1 MYRVDAMNIL
11 AFDTCLDA
19 CSAAVRSVS
28 AGTLAAACEP
38 MATGQAE
45 RLVPMI
51 SEVMAD
57 AGVSFADIGRIA
69 VTVGPGTFTG
79 TRIAIAAAR
88 ALALAADVPVVTAS
102 SLAVIAE
109 QAVGHLAEVPRAE
122 AIAVALDA
130 RRGQIYWQR
139 FALRGGLAPLC
150 EPQVLSP
157 ELAALQIADTPC
169 LIAGSGAGLV
179 DGYGPGQH
187 AVIEAM
193 RLPLAEDLAAM
204 AVHLQP
210 VASPRPLY
218 LRPADA
224 KPQVGKSIARVST

>member
-1 MYRVDAMNIL
+1 MKIL

-28 AGTLAAACEP
+28 AGTLAAAWEP

-51 SEVMAD
+51 AEVMAT
-57 AGVSFADIGRIA
+57 AGVTFADMDRIA

-109 QAVGHLAEVPRAE
+109 QAARHLPEAPEAE

-130 RRGQIYWQR
+130 RRDQVYWQWFTR
-139 FALRGGLAPLC
+139 EGGLAPVC

-157 ELAALQIADTPC
+157 EQAASQIAETRC
-169 LIAGSGAGLV
+169 LVVGSGAGLV
-179 DGYGPGQH
+179 ASHGSGRH
-187 AVIEAM
+187 AIIERVM
-193 RLPLAEDLAAM
+193 LPSAEDLAAM
-204 AVHLQP
+204 AIHLQP
-210 VASPRPLY
+210 VAPPKPLY

-224 KPQVGKSIARVST
+224 KPQVGKSIARISI

>member
-1 MYRVDAMNIL
+1 MNIL

-51 SEVMAD
+51 SEVMAA
-57 AGVSFADIGRIA
+57 AGVTFADIDRIA

-79 TRIAIAAAR
+79 TRIAISAAR

-109 QAVGHLAEVPRAE
+109 QAVRHLGQAPGAKAV
-122 AIAVALDA
+122 AVALDA

-139 FALRGGLAPLC
+139 FSLQGGLSPLC

-157 ELAALQIADTPC
+157 ERAALEIAEEPY
-169 LIAGSGAGLV
+169 LIAGSGAAMI
-179 DGYGPGQH
+179 DGNVPGQH
-187 AVIEAM
+187 VIIDTV

-204 AVHLQP
+204 AAHLQP
-210 VASPRPLY
+210 VASPAPLY

-224 KPQVGKSIARVST
+224 KPQVGKSIARIST

>member
-1 MYRVDAMNIL
+1 MNIL

-51 SEVMAD
+51 SEVMAA
-57 AGVSFADIGRIA
+57 AGVTFADIGRIA

-79 TRIAIAAAR
+79 TRISIAAAR
-88 ALALAADVPVVTAS
+88 ALALAADAPVVTTS

-109 QAVGHLAEVPRAE
+109 QAVRDLPE
-122 AIAVALDA
+122 APQAAAIGVALDA
-130 RRGQIYWQR
+130 RRGQVYWQR
-139 FALRGGLAPLC
+139 FTPKGGLTPLC

-157 ELAALQIADTPC
+157 DAAALQVADAPC
-169 LIAGSGAGLV
+169 LIVGSGAGMI
-179 DGYGPGQH
+179 DSHSPGQH
-187 AVIEAM
+187 VIIDAV
-193 RLPLAEDLAAM
+193 RLPFAEDLAAM
-204 AVHLQP
+204 AVHLEP

-224 KPQVGKSIARVST
+224 KPQVGKSIARIST

>member
-1 MYRVDAMNIL
+1 MNIL

-38 MATGQAE
+38 MPTGQAE

-51 SEVMAD
+51 SEVMAA
-57 AGVSFADIGRIA
+57 AGVTFADIGRIA

-79 TRIAIAAAR
+79 TRISIAAAR
-88 ALALAADVPVVTAS
+88 ALALAADVPVVPAS

-109 QAVGHLAEVPRAE
+109 QAVRHLPKAPRVDS
-122 AIAVALDA
+122 IAVALDA
-130 RRGQIYWQR
+130 RRSQIYWQR
-139 FALRGGLAPLC
+139 FALSGGLAPLC

-157 ELAALQIADTPC
+157 DMAALQIADGPC
-169 LIAGSGAGLV
+169 LIAGSGAGMV
-179 DGYGPGQH
+179 DGHGAGQH
-187 AVIEAM
+187 VIIETV

-204 AVHLQP
+204 AAHLQP
-210 VASPRPLY
+210 VASPKPLY

-224 KPQVGKSIARVST
+224 KPQVGKSVARVST